1 MIVKKKHTYH
11 QVWIPMLIGIFVF
24 LLCPV
29 KTQAST
35 GGHSADDAI
44 NWVRSQVGKGL
55 DYDGAYGNQCVD
67 LICYYYKYLGQT
79 SPGGNAIDYTSNKL
93 PSGWS
98 RIQGAQPQKGD
109 ILVYSGGEFGH
120 VAIYANDYES
130 YHQNFNKH
138 KYIEKITYKYNQ
150 MGIQYWGIIRP
161 DFETDVYAPENPT
174 IQKSQIWYDLKDT
187 IKIYMHADY
196 ARGYYISVFKDGQKI
211 IGQSVDSGEFTML
224 ANQYGEGEYS
234 AYCSCVNSKGAVDS
248 SWINFNVVGKAG
260 YSKVSKSAEW
270 YDLKDTISISVDTV
284 CAKGQVIGI
293 DKVGGGRV
301 ITSECDSTYQIAAS
315 NLGIGEYSAYFSVY
329 NGSGGVDTERVDF
342 KIVGEPKYSEVKTE
356 KKVYDLSD
364 TVSILVDTIC
374 AKGQVIGIDKVG
386 VGRVITSKCDST
398 YQIAASNLGI
408 GEYSA
413 YFSVY
418 NGSGSIDTK
427 RVEFSIVNK
436 NGVYKA
442 EDNNWYYYKN
452 GKKDTSFTGLAKNTY
467 GVWYC
472 KNGKVQFATTGVIQS
487 KGTYDGWYYV
497 KKGQLQTG
505 EETVEQNS
513 NGWWYISKDGK
524 VDFNFTGLAK
534 NTYGVWYCKKGK
546 VQFNTTD
553 VLYSKGTLYNGWYYV
568 KKGQLQTGK
577 TTVEKNGS
585 GWWYIGKDGKVDFS
599 FTGIASNAYGSWYLE
614 KGKVSFSK
622 NIKSYTDPHTKLKYR
637 VVRGKATRI

>member
-315 NLGIGEYSAYFSVY
+315 NLGIGE
-329 NGSGGVDTERVDF
+329 
-342 KIVGEPKYSEVKTE
+342 
-356 KKVYDLSD
+356 
-364 TVSILVDTIC
+364 LV
-374 AKGQVIGIDKVG
+374 
-386 VGRVITSKCDST
+386 
-398 YQIAASNLGI
+398 L
-408 GEYSA
+408 EY
-413 YFSVY
+413 
-418 NGSGSIDTK
+418 K
-427 RVEFSIVNK
+427 
-436 NGVYKA
+436 
-442 EDNNWYYYKN
+442 
-452 GKKDTSFTGLAKNTY
+452 
-467 GVWYC
+467 
-472 KNGKVQFATTGVIQS
+472 
-487 KGTYDGWYYV
+487 
-497 KKGQLQTG
+497 
-505 EETVEQNS
+505 
-513 NGWWYISKDGK
+513 
-524 VDFNFTGLAK
+524 
-534 NTYGVWYCKKGK
+534 
-546 VQFNTTD
+546 
-553 VLYSKGTLYNGWYYV
+553 
-568 KKGQLQTGK
+568 
-577 TTVEKNGS
+577 
-585 GWWYIGKDGKVDFS
+585 
-599 FTGIASNAYGSWYLE
+599 
-614 KGKVSFSK
+614 
-622 NIKSYTDPHTKLKYR
+622 
-637 VVRGKATRI
+637 

>member
-1 MIVKKKHTYH
+1 M
-11 QVWIPMLIGIFVF
+11 
-24 LLCPV
+24 
-29 KTQAST
+29 
-35 GGHSADDAI
+35 
-44 NWVRSQVGKGL
+44 
-55 DYDGAYGNQCVD
+55 
-67 LICYYYKYLGQT
+67 
-79 SPGGNAIDYTSNKL
+79 
-93 PSGWS
+93 
-98 RIQGAQPQKGD
+98 
-109 ILVYSGGEFGH
+109 
-120 VAIYANDYES
+120 
-130 YHQNFNKH
+130 
-138 KYIEKITYKYNQ
+138 
-150 MGIQYWGIIRP
+150 
-161 DFETDVYAPENPT
+161 
-174 IQKSQIWYDLKDT
+174 
-187 IKIYMHADY
+187 
-196 ARGYYISVFKDGQKI
+196 
-211 IGQSVDSGEFTML
+211 
-224 ANQYGEGEYS
+224 

-329 NGSGGVDTERVDF
+329 NGSG
-342 KIVGEPKYSEVKTE
+342 
-356 KKVYDLSD
+356 
-364 TVSILVDTIC
+364 
-374 AKGQVIGIDKVG
+374 
-386 VGRVITSKCDST
+386 
-398 YQIAASNLGI
+398 
-408 GEYSA
+408 
-413 YFSVY
+413 
-418 NGSGSIDTK
+418 SIDTK

-472 KNGKVQFATTGVIQS
+472 K
-487 KGTYDGWYYV
+487 
-497 KKGQLQTG
+497 
-505 EETVEQNS
+505 
-513 NGWWYISKDGK
+513 
-524 VDFNFTGLAK
+524 
-534 NTYGVWYCKKGK
+534 KGK

-553 VLYSKGTLYNGWYYV
+553 VLYSKGTLYSGWYYV